1 VSEEKPEIEVMRR
14 DAKAIFQAALAAVD
28 PEEAVL
34 RHVCLEGQLLK
45 VGDLSLEL
53 GHFERIW
60 VLGAGKAD
68 APMARALE
76 RLLGDR
82 ISGGLIVVKEGHG
95 LDLKQVQVWEASHP
109 LPDERGVEGTR
120 RLLELAREAGPRDL
134 VLALFS
140 GGGSALLVAPA
151 QGLSLEDKQTTT
163 KLLLACG
170 ATIHEINM
178 VRKHLSLV
186 KGGQLARA
194 CYPATVLSL
203 ILSDVIGDNL
213 DAIASGPTVPDSTR
227 YDQAKDVLV
236 KYRIWESVPVAVR
249 ERLEAGCQGKL
260 QETPKAGDPCFQNAH
275 WKILGS
281 NLEALKAASLHAEK
295 MGYRAL
301 ILSSGVEGEARE
313 VARALAAVAK
323 EIVRSGNPM
332 PSPACLLCGG
342 ETTVTLRGQGKGGR
356 NQEFVL
362 AAAMALEGWENV
374 VVLSGGTDGTD
385 GPTDAAGA
393 IADGTTVERARK
405 AGLSPEAYLLENDSY
420 SFFSSLGD
428 LLITGPTRTNVM
440 DVNIFLVRVSKG

>member
-1 VSEEKPEIEVMRR
+1 MVENKKLEIEALRR
-14 DAKAIFQAALAAVD
+14 DAEAIFRAALASVD

-34 RHVCLEGQLLK
+34 RHVSLDGDLLK

-53 GHFERIW
+53 GRFKKLW

-95 LDLKQVQVWEASHP
+95 LDLRRVKVWEASHP
-109 LPDERGVEGTR
+109 LPDQRGVEGTR
-120 RLLELAREAGPRDL
+120 RLLEMAKAAGPHDL

-151 QGLSLEDKQTTT
+151 EGLSLEDKQDTT

-170 ATIHEINM
+170 ATIQEINA
-178 VRKHLSLV
+178 VRKHLSSV

-194 CYPATVLSL
+194 CYPATVMSL

-213 DAIASGPTVPDSTR
+213 DAIASGPTVPDPST
-227 YDQAKDVLV
+227 YGQAKDVLM
-236 KYRIWESVPVAVR
+236 KYGIWPSVPESAR
-249 ERLEAGCQGKL
+249 QRLEAGCKGRL
-260 QETPKAGDPCFQNAH
+260 PETPKPGDPCFHNSH

-281 NLEALKAASLHAEK
+281 NLEALKAAMAHADE

-313 VARALAAVAK
+313 VARALSAMAK
-323 EIVRSGNPM
+323 EILRSGNPV
-332 PSPACLLCGG
+332 PTPACLLCGG
-342 ETTVTLRGQGKGGR
+342 ETTVTLRGRGKGGR

-362 AAAMALEGWENV
+362 AAAIALEGLENV
-374 VVLSGGTDGTD
+374 VVLSAGTDGTD

-393 IADGTTVERARK
+393 VADGTTVERARK
-405 AGLSPEAYLLENDSY
+405 RGLSPEAYLLENDSY
-420 SFFSSLGD
+420 NFFNSLGD

-440 DVNIFLVRVSKG
+440 DVNIFLVR